1 MKKLKKLK
9 LNKSIISMLNPEE
22 AQIIHGGTCG
32 ETSYT
37 GTCGCSQNSFMV
49 SCKTYCSNCGY

>member
-1 MKKLKKLK
+1 
-9 LNKSIISMLNPEE
+9 MLNPEE